1 MTFDNPMQKHLI
13 VQCNSCSGT
22 GVYSGFAEPRGVGVV
37 CLNCN
42 GSGKMRL
49 EYTEFEGRK
58 KRSGINT
65 VRRSAGSFIG
75 TGVGPT
81 GGSVSYDEFLN
92 GKMP

>member
-1 MTFDNPMQKHLI
+1 MKKKLI
-13 VQCNSCSGT
+13 VQCDSCSGT

-42 GSGKMRL
+42 GSGKTTL
-49 EYTEFEGRK
+49 EYTEYEGRK
-58 KRSGINT
+58 RRSGINT
-65 VRRSAGSFIG
+65 VRRSAGSFLG

-81 GGSVSYDEFLN
+81 GGSVTYAEFLD